1 MGVFFSLL
9 KLELYLAGNGL
20 GFRGLCFGIGKF
32 HRSSVGGIVS
42 TPSSIVR
49 GEALID
55 ILSMPNVVGIVGT
68 EKGVGCPLHAFA
80 LRPGHH
86 STREARHERATRV
99 EWWRRGESN
108 PRPNKSHSSFYVCS
122 QALKDSPPPLPPV
135 RATLVAR
142 ILLVLAPPPAS
153 PGLAPAC
160 YRRLYPLTSFKVET

>member
-1 MGVFFSLL
+1 MMPPGKARELIVIRLAPATFRPASPLVRQAHHRRSLPSLRTPFDSVFSFH
-9 KLELYLAGNGL
+9 GHQP
-20 GFRGLCFGIGKF
+20 FGS
-32 HRSSVGGIVS
+32 RSSLR
-42 TPSSIVR
+42 TPFDSP
-49 GEALID
+49 
-55 ILSMPNVVGIVGT
+55 LS
-68 EKGVGCPLHAFA
+68 L
-80 LRPGHH
+80 
-86 STREARHERATRV
+86 ARHERAKRV

-160 YRRLYPLTSFKVET
+160 YRRLYPLTSFRVET

>member
-1 MGVFFSLL
+1 MMPPGKARELIVIRLAPTKPLVRRAHHRLVASLAQDTIRPAF
-9 KLELYLAGNGL
+9 LA
-20 GFRGLCFGIGKF
+20 FMA
-32 HRSSVGGIVS
+32 S
-42 TPSSIVR
+42 
-49 GEALID
+49 
-55 ILSMPNVVGIVGT
+55 
-68 EKGVGCPLHAFA
+68 
-80 LRPGHH
+80 
-86 STREARHERATRV
+86 HERATRV

-160 YRRLYPLTSFKVET
+160 YRRLYPLTGIRVET